1 MMKFTF
7 KRGAIFLT
15 LISVLVSACGN
26 NTPSTVPTA
35 VPANVL
41 QLSFVYGS
49 EKKDWVNAVTTDF
62 NNEKHKTPG
71 GKTILVEGVPLGS
84 TESVTEVLQGKLQPA
99 LWSPASSLITPIMN
113 DQWFKLKQKN
123 FIDEANEPCKQ
134 GLISPVVIAM
144 WKPMAQA
151 LGWPDKALGWADI
164 AKISTSPNGWA
175 DYGQPQLGKFRFGHT
190 HPDFSNSGLSTI
202 VAMAYAAS
210 NPGRRLTVDDV
221 SKPET
226 AKFLSDLESSISHY
240 GSSTGFFGDAMIQ
253 RGPTYLSAAVVYESI
268 VASSYDANGIQKNP
282 DYPLVAIYPKEGTFL
297 SDHPLCIPDAS
308 WMTDDLRAAAK
319 TYRDFLLSKPA
330 QQRALEFGFRPSDP
344 NIPIGKPISIEFG
357 VDPKQPQNVL
367 PAPDIKT
374 IEAVRA
380 LWKQQKRLVNLS
392 LVIDISGSM
401 KTDNKIAG
409 AREGAKAFVD
419 LLDAKDTLTLIV
431 FDDRQDVLFQSVN
444 VGEKRAEI
452 RQKLDLLLPRG
463 GTALFDSI
471 GVAFDKMK
479 TDPNRINAVV
489 VMTDGQDTD
498 SAKYKSANGL
508 MDVLIGNREGAKA
521 PDISIFT
528 IGYGKDAD
536 SSVLSTIARR
546 GGGKY
551 SVGTTDDI
559 QAVFRDIAT
568 FF

>member
-1 MMKFTF
+1 MMQKQLLG
-7 KRGAIFLT
+7 RLGIVLT
-15 LISVLVSACGN
+15 LVAVFVSACGGGN
-26 NTPSTVPTA
+26 AAPAAPTNI
-35 VPANVL
+35 PADML
-41 QLSFVYGS
+41 RLSFVYSS
-49 EKKDWVNAVTTDF
+49 EKKDWVNAVTADF
-62 NNEKHKTPG
+62 NNEKHKTPS
-71 GKTILVEGVPLGS
+71 GKTIFVEGVALGS
-84 TESVTEVLQGKLQPA
+84 TESVTDVVQGKLQPA

-113 DQWFKLKQKN
+113 DQWFALKQKN
-123 FIDEANEPCKQ
+123 FIDESLEPCKQ
-134 GLISPVVIAM
+134 AVVSPVVIAM

-151 LGWPDKALGWADI
+151 LGWPDKAIGWADI

-175 DYGQPQLGKFRFGHT
+175 DYGQPQLGRFRFGHT

-210 NPGRRLTVDDV
+210 NPGRRLTIDDV
-221 SKPET
+221 NKPET
-226 AKFLSDLESSISHY
+226 AKFINDLESSISHY

-268 VASSYDANGIQKNP
+268 VASSYDANGVQKNP

-297 SDHPLCIPDAS
+297 TDHPLCIPDAT

-344 NIPIGKPISIEFG
+344 NIPISKPILVEYG

-367 PAPDIKT
+367 QAPDAKT

-401 KTDNKIAG
+401 KADNKIAG

-419 LLDAKDTLTLIV
+419 LLDEKDTLTLIV
-431 FDDRQDVLFQSVN
+431 FADRQDILFQNVN
-444 VGEKRAEI
+444 VGQNRAEI
-452 RQKLDLLLPRG
+452 KKKLDLLLPRG

-471 GVAFDKMK
+471 GAAFDKMK
-479 TDPNRINAVV
+479 TDPNRINAIV

-498 SAKYKSANGL
+498 SSKYRNANSL
-508 MDVLIGNREGAKA
+508 MDALVGNREGTKA
-521 PDISIFT
+521 PDISVFT

-536 SSVLSTIARR
+536 AGVLGTIAKR

-551 SVGTTDDI
+551 
-559 QAVFRDIAT
+559 
-568 FF
+568 